1 MSPGEQFEL
10 GVDTAFQTVCGGFDP
25 VRFKDCFW
33 GLEVDKQ
40 QVASPEVVET
50 VVGLAHVVVCPHASP
65 RTGFG
70 VFDRGFLIHPGLVD
84 RREFVQ
90 LRAPFCRFIQGGDP
104 SQFQC
109 KLVDGA
115 PGICARA

>member
-50 VVGLAHVVVCPHASP
+50 VVGLAHAGMSP
-65 RTGFG
+65 ATDDFEA
-70 VFDRGFLIHPGLVD
+70 LQSATLT
-84 RREFVQ
+84 
-90 LRAPFCRFIQGGDP
+90 RA
-104 SQFQC
+104 
-109 KLVDGA
+109 A
-115 PGICARA
+115 